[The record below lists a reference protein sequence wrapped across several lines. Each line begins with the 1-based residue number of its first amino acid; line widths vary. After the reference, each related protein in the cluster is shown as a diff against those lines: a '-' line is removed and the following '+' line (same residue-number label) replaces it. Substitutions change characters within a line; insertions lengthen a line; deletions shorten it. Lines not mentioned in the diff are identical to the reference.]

1 MTQKEYTA
9 LVDRC
14 KQLSYEYYVLA
25 KPTVSDA
32 QFDALVSEIEQAEAE
47 HPEWTLADSPTQMV
61 GSDVQDNGR
70 RLIRHRTRM
79 LSCQKAQTQEAVTK
93 WITATEKKLKKVDD
107 VHYVLEW
114 KLDGISCSL
123 VYQDGVLISAATRGE
138 KGMMGQ
144 DLMEHV
150 RLMPSVPKTITESG
164 RIEVRG
170 EIVCLK
176 ASLPWL
182 GYKDCRTAAAA
193 LTNALTPSHECNM
206 LDFVAWQLESDE
218 RPIGTETVS
227 MDIAERLG
235 FKTSGYKGCWG
246 KDVLARLDEFEAK
259 REALPYPTDGVVIKI
274 DMKPVAASLGAT
286 EHHPK
291 GNIAYK
297 FSAQKAV
304 TRVVRIEISIGA
316 TGKRT
321 PVAYL
326 EPVMILG
333 REVSAA
339 SLYSENKMTE
349 LGVKEGCM
357 VEVGLSN
364 DVTPKIYRVI
374 KGHTESADNTESH
387 EIVAAE
393 ETTTDSTD
401 ETDNIESAGNQSSP
415 EPSPQN
421 DAPEYSESAKSV
433 ESVQS
438 VVENTSAVSHQ
449 PSAISHQPSPTP
461 RPRRRASKP
470 EPSVAAAPPLT
481 VAVAA
486 PAVSQSDDLQGLKN
500 VGKALAIVIGLSA
513 VLVVLWQTG
522 LIIPLGLI
530 GLGISGF
537 LR

>member
-25 KPTVSDA
+25 KPSVSDA

-193 LTNALTPSHECNM
+193 LTNALTPSYECNM
-206 LDFVAWQLESDE
+206 LDFVAWQFESDE

-235 FKTSGYKGCWG
+235 FKTCGYKGCWG

-259 REALPYPTDGVVIKI
+259 RESLPYPTDGVVIKI
-274 DMKPVAASLGAT
+274 DMKSVAASLGAT

-297 FSAQKAV
+297 FGAQKAV

-349 LGVKEGCM
+349 LGVKEGCT

-374 KGHTESADNTESH
+374 ED
-387 EIVAAE
+387 
-393 ETTTDSTD
+393 TTTGEATAAA
-401 ETDNIESAGNQSSP
+401 I
-415 EPSPQN
+415 SPQPS
-421 DAPEYSESAKSV
+421 DHSHQPSAISH
-433 ESVQS
+433 QP
-438 VVENTSAVSHQ
+438 SAISHQ

-461 RPRRRASKP
+461 RPRRQRRSHQPSALRRQPSKAVAIDQPVP
-470 EPSVAAAPPLT
+470 EPNATKNVLT
-481 VAVAA
+481 V
-486 PAVSQSDDLQGLKN
+486 
-500 VGKALAIVIGLSA
+500 IGAMLGMSI
-513 VLVVLWQTG
+513 LLMVLWQTG

-530 GLGISGF
+530 GLVISGF
-537 LR
+537 LK

>member
-25 KPTVSDA
+25 KPSVSDA

-164 RIEVRG
+164 RVEVRG

-235 FKTSGYKGCWG
+235 FKTCGYKGCWG

-274 DMKPVAASLGAT
+274 DMKPMAASLGAT

-326 EPVMILG
+326 EPVMIMG
-333 REVSAA
+333 REVKQA
-339 SLYSENKMTE
+339 SLYSERKMKD
-349 LGVKEGCM
+349 LGVKDGCM

-374 KGHTESADNTESH
+374 
-387 EIVAAE
+387 E
-393 ETTTDSTD
+393 ETAAAVREAEPAGETTGT
-401 ETDNIESAGNQSSP
+401 AAAKP
-415 EPSPQN
+415 EPI
-421 DAPEYSESAKSV
+421 EE
-433 ESVQS
+433 
-438 VVENTSAVSHQ
+438 TISHQ
-449 PSAISHQPSPTP
+449 PIPADAPTSSLSAIRHQPSPTP

-470 EPSVAAAPPLT
+470 APSVVTTPLHQQGGAGGGSVCGGSVRS
-481 VAVAA
+481 VALE
-486 PAVSQSDDLQGLKN
+486 QSDDLQGLKN

>member
-25 KPTVSDA
+25 KPSVSDA

-123 VYQDGVLISAATRGE
+123 VYQNGVLISAATRGE

-235 FKTSGYKGCWG
+235 FKTCGYKGCWG

-326 EPVMILG
+326 EPVMIMG
-333 REVSAA
+333 REVKQA
-339 SLYSENKMTE
+339 SLYSERKMTE
-349 LGVKEGCM
+349 LGVTEGCT

-374 KGHTESADNTESH
+374 EE
-387 EIVAAE
+387 AAAAVRQAE
-393 ETTTDSTD
+393 PAGETTGT
-401 ETDNIESAGNQSSP
+401 
-415 EPSPQN
+415 
-421 DAPEYSESAKSV
+421 DAPEISFG
-433 ESVQS
+433 
-438 VVENTSAVSHQ
+438 N
-449 PSAISHQPSPTP
+449 ISHQPSPTP

-470 EPSVAAAPPLT
+470 APSVVTTPLPKQGKAT
-481 VAVAA
+481 GRR
-486 PAVSQSDDLQGLKN
+486 VSGNGVGGGSVSIALEQSDELQGLKN